1 MLLSLELKSLVS
13 THKEEVGTY
22 QKQISDLKDG
32 KTKLFLIQMYHLQ
45 VQN

>member
-13 THKEEVGTY
+13 KHKEDIEEY
-22 QKQISDLKDG
+22 QKQILDLEKS
-32 KTKLFLIQMYHLQ
+32 KTKLFLIQPYHLQ